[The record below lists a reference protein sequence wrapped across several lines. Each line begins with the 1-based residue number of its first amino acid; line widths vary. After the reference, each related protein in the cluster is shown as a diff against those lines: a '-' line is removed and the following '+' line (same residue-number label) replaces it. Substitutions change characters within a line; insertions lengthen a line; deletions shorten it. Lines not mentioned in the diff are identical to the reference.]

1 MRIAAKFWVGAIKSE
16 HSSNVGLR
24 KYCFDFDFQHN
35 VGIYLPYTLE
45 NFESYRNLDCSISLK
60 EPTSPL
66 IKDSKLDLVKQIEE
80 LQAENLKLK

>member
-1 MRIAAKFWVGAIKSE
+1 MSPKIRLKRKSSIE
-16 HSSNVGLR
+16 V
-24 KYCFDFDFQHN
+24 
-35 VGIYLPYTLE
+35 YTFSKQSELSFLE

-60 EPTSPL
+60 EPPSPL